1 VPPQQLTA
9 TRSAAARRRRVRTA
23 TTIVGLG
30 RCVPGRVVPNA
41 ELAGTVAT
49 TDAWIESHTG
59 IRERRIADAG
69 TATSDLAYGAA
80 QEALSAA
87 GLAPKDVDL
96 IVIGTTTPDMV
107 FPNVACLLQQRLGTR
122 TIGCLDV
129 SAACSSFMYALS
141 VAHGAVVSGQAETVL
156 VVGAETLS
164 RITNWQD
171 RSTCILFGDAAG
183 AAVVRPAREG
193 YGFLS
198 FVLGGDGA
206 SGGEVLYLPAGGSRH
221 PASRETVERNE
232 HTIRMAGPEV
242 YKFAVRAIPE
252 AARQAIAKAGLAAG
266 DVNFVIPHQ
275 ANLRIIQSAAHR
287 LHVPLEKFYVN
298 VQHYGNTSAASVP
311 VALYE
316 AVASGRVREGD
327 VGVMVAF
334 GAGYTWG
341 ACAIRWGG
349 AA

>member
-1 VPPQQLTA
+1 VPLQQLTA
-9 TRSAAARRRRVRTA
+9 TQSAAAKPRRLRTG

-30 RCVPGRVVPNA
+30 RCLPDRILTNV
-41 ELAGTVAT
+41 ELAAAVST
-49 TDAWIESHTG
+49 TDAWIQSHTG
-59 IRERRIADAG
+59 IRERRIADAE

-80 QEALSAA
+80 REALSAA
-87 GLAPKDVDL
+87 GLTPADLDL

-107 FPNVACLLQQRLGTR
+107 FPNVACLLQKRLGTR
-122 TIGCLDV
+122 TVGCLDV

-141 VAHGAVVSGQAETVL
+141 VAHGAVLSGQAETVL

-164 RITNWQD
+164 RITDWGD

-183 AAVVRPAREG
+183 AVIVRPAREG

-198 FVLGGDGA
+198 FALGGDGEA
-206 SGGEVLYLPAGGSRH
+206 GADMLYLPAGGSRR
-221 PASRETVERNE
+221 PASRDTVERNE

-252 AARQAIAKAGLAAG
+252 AARQAIVNAGLAAE
-266 DVNFVIPHQ
+266 DIDFVIPHQ
-275 ANLRIIQSAAHR
+275 ANFRIIESAAHR
-287 LHVPLEKFYVN
+287 LHVPLDKFYVN
-298 VQHYGNTSAASVP
+298 VERFGNTSAASVP

-316 AVASGRVREGD
+316 AVAGGRVREGD
-327 VGVMVAF
+327 IGVMVAF

>member
-1 VPPQQLTA
+1 M
-9 TRSAAARRRRVRTA
+9 RTGS
-23 TTIVGLG
+23 TIVGLG
-30 RCVPGRVVPNA
+30 RCLPERVLGNA
-41 ELAGTVAT
+41 ELAPTVAT

-59 IRERRIADAG
+59 IRERRIADAA

-80 QEALSAA
+80 REALSTA
-87 GLAPKDVDL
+87 GLAPADVDL

-107 FPNVACLLQQRLGTR
+107 FPNVACLLQDRLGTR
-122 TIGCLDV
+122 TVGCLDV

-164 RITNWQD
+164 RITDWRD

-183 AAVVRPAREG
+183 AAVVRPARDG

-198 FVLGGDGA
+198 FALGGDGA
-206 SGGEVLYLPAGGSRH
+206 AGAEQLYLPAGGSRR
-221 PASRETVERNE
+221 PASIETVERNE

-242 YKFAVRAIPE
+242 YKFAVRTIPR
-252 AARQAIAKAGLAAG
+252 AALEAIAKAGLTPG
-266 DVNFVIPHQ
+266 DVDFVIPHQ
-275 ANLRIIQSAAHR
+275 ANLRIIQSAAHWLR
-287 LHVPLEKFYVN
+287 VPIEKFYVN
-298 VQHYGNTSAASVP
+298 VQAYGNTSAASVP

-316 AVASGRVREGD
+316 AVASGRVRDGD

-341 ACAIRWGG
+341 ACAMRWGG

>member
-1 VPPQQLTA
+1 M
-9 TRSAAARRRRVRTA
+9 RSGS
-23 TTIVGLG
+23 TIVGMG
-30 RCVPGRVVPNA
+30 RCVPERVLANA
-41 ELAGTVAT
+41 ELAASVST

-59 IRERRIADAG
+59 IRERHIAG
-69 TATSDLAYGAA
+69 PETATSDLAYGAA
-80 QEALSAA
+80 VEALGAA
-87 GLAPKDVDL
+87 GITAADVDL
-96 IVIGTTTPDMV
+96 IVVGTTTPDMV
-107 FPNVACLLQQRLGTR
+107 FPNVACLLQKRLGTR
-122 TIGCLDV
+122 TVGCLDV

-141 VAHGAVVSGQAETVL
+141 VAHASIVAGQAQTVL

-183 AAVVRPAREG
+183 AAVVRPARDG

-198 FVLGGDGA
+198 FALGGDGA
-206 SGGEVLYLPAGGSRH
+206 AGGHQLYLPAGGSRK
-221 PASRETVERNE
+221 PASFETVEQNE
-232 HTIRMAGPEV
+232 HTIRMEGPEV
-242 YKFAVRAIPE
+242 YKFAVRTIPR
-252 AARQAIAKAGLAAG
+252 AALEAIAKAGLAPG
-266 DVNFVIPHQ
+266 DIDFVIPHQ
-275 ANLRIIQSAAHR
+275 ANLRIIQSAAHWLR
-287 LHVPLEKFYVN
+287 VPIEKFYIN

-316 AVASGRVREGD
+316 AVAAERVREGD

>member
-9 TRSAAARRRRVRTA
+9 TQSAAAGRRRLRTG
-23 TTIVGLG
+23 TTIVGMG
-30 RCVPGRVVPNA
+30 RCVPERVLTNA

-59 IRERRIADAG
+59 IRERRIADAA

-80 QEALSAA
+80 RDALSVA
-87 GLAPKDVDL
+87 GLAPSDVDL

-107 FPNVACLLQQRLGTR
+107 FPNVACLLQKRLGTR
-122 TIGCLDV
+122 TVGCLDV

-164 RITNWQD
+164 RITDWRD
-171 RSTCILFGDAAG
+171 RATCILFGDAAG

-198 FVLGGDGA
+198 FALGGDGA
-206 SGGEVLYLPAGGSRH
+206 SGAEVLYLPAGGSRR
-221 PASRETVERNE
+221 PASSETLERNE

-252 AARQAIAKAGLAAG
+252 AAQQAIAKAGLAAE
-266 DVNFVIPHQ
+266 DVDFVIPHQ

-287 LHVPLEKFYVN
+287 LRVPLEKFYIN
-298 VQHYGNTSAASVP
+298 VQQYGNTSAASVP

-316 AVASGRVREGD
+316 AVAAGRVREGD

-341 ACAIRWGG
+341 ACAMRWGG

>member
-1 VPPQQLTA
+1 MPAQQIAEAELA
-9 TRSAAARRRRVRTA
+9 SAGARRVRA
-23 TTIVGLG
+23 GSTIVAMG
-30 RCVPGRVVPNA
+30 RCVPERVLTNA
-41 ELAGTVAT
+41 ELAATVAT
-49 TDAWIESHTG
+49 TDQWIESHTG
-59 IRERRIADAG
+59 VRERRIADAE

-80 QEALSAA
+80 REALGAA
-87 GLAPKDVDL
+87 GLTPADVDL

-107 FPNVACLLQQRLGTR
+107 FPNVACLLQRRLGTR
-122 TIGCLDV
+122 TVGCLDV

-164 RITNWQD
+164 RITDWRD

-198 FVLGGDGA
+198 FALGGDGA
-206 SGGEVLYLPAGGSRH
+206 AGAEMLYLPAGGSRR
-221 PASRETVERNE
+221 PASVETVERNE

-242 YKFAVRAIPE
+242 YKFAVRTIPRAAMEAIT
-252 AARQAIAKAGLAAG
+252 KAGLAPE
-266 DVNFVIPHQ
+266 DVDFVIPHQ
-275 ANLRIIQSAAHR
+275 ANLRIIQSAAHWMR
-287 LHVPLEKFYVN
+287 VPIEKFYIN
-298 VQHYGNTSAASVP
+298 VQRYGNTSAASVP

-316 AVASGRVREGD
+316 AVAAGRVREGD
-327 VGVMVAF
+327 RGVMVAF

-341 ACAIRWGG
+341 ACAMRWGG

>member
-1 VPPQQLTA
+1 M
-9 TRSAAARRRRVRTA
+9 RSGS
-23 TTIVGLG
+23 TIVGMG
-30 RCVPGRVVPNA
+30 RCVPERVLTNA
-41 ELAGTVAT
+41 ELAAMVDSTP
-49 TDAWIESHTG
+49 AWIESHTG
-59 IRERRIADAG
+59 IQERHLAG
-69 TATSDLAYGAA
+69 SETATSDLAYGAA
-80 QEALSAA
+80 VEALGAA
-87 GLAPKDVDL
+87 GVTAADVDL
-96 IVIGTTTPDMV
+96 IVVGTTTPDMV
-107 FPNVACLLQQRLGTR
+107 FPNVACLLQKRLGTR
-122 TIGCLDV
+122 TVGCLDV

-141 VAHGAVVSGQAETVL
+141 VAHAAVVADQAKTVL
-156 VVGAETLS
+156 VIGAETLS

-198 FVLGGDGA
+198 FALGGDGA
-206 SGGEVLYLPAGGSRH
+206 AGAHQLYLPAGGSRK
-221 PASRETVERNE
+221 PASFETVELRE

-242 YKFAVRAIPE
+242 YKFAVRTIPR
-252 AARQAIAKAGLAAG
+252 AAMEAIAKAGLAPA
-266 DVNFVIPHQ
+266 DVDFVIPHQ
-275 ANLRIIQSAAHR
+275 ANLRIIQSAAHWMR
-287 LHVPLEKFYVN
+287 VPIEKFYIN

-316 AVASGRVREGD
+316 AVASERVREGD

>member
-1 VPPQQLTA
+1 V
-9 TRSAAARRRRVRTA
+9 RSGS
-23 TTIVGLG
+23 TIVSMG
-30 RCVPGRVVPNA
+30 RCVPERVLANA
-41 ELAGTVAT
+41 ELAASVAT
-49 TDAWIESHTG
+49 TEEWIESHTG
-59 IRERRIADAG
+59 IRERHIAG
-69 TATSDLAYGAA
+69 PETATSDLAYGAA
-80 QEALSAA
+80 VEALGAA
-87 GLAPKDVDL
+87 GITAADVDL
-96 IVIGTTTPDMV
+96 IVVGTTTPDMV
-107 FPNVACLLQQRLGTR
+107 FPNVACLLQKRLGTR
-122 TIGCLDV
+122 MVGCLDV

-141 VAHGAVVSGQAETVL
+141 VAHAAVVSGQARTVL

-198 FVLGGDGA
+198 FALGGDGA
-206 SGGEVLYLPAGGSRH
+206 AGGHQLYLPAGGSRK
-221 PASRETVERNE
+221 PASFETVERNE
-232 HTIRMAGPEV
+232 HTIRMEGPEV
-242 YKFAVRAIPE
+242 YKFAVRTIPR
-252 AARQAIAKAGLAAG
+252 AALEAIAKAGLAPA
-266 DVNFVIPHQ
+266 DIDFVIPHQ
-275 ANLRIIQSAAHR
+275 ANLRIIQSAAHWLR
-287 LHVPLEKFYVN
+287 VPIEKFYVN

-316 AVASGRVREGD
+316 AVAAERVREGD

>member
-1 VPPQQLTA
+1 M
-9 TRSAAARRRRVRTA
+9 RSGS
-23 TTIVGLG
+23 TIVGMG
-30 RCVPGRVVPNA
+30 RCVPERVLANA
-41 ELAGTVAT
+41 ELAASVAT

-59 IRERRIADAG
+59 IRERHIAG
-69 TATSDLAYGAA
+69 PETATSDLAYGAA
-80 QEALSAA
+80 VEALGAA
-87 GLAPKDVDL
+87 GITAADVDL
-96 IVIGTTTPDMV
+96 IVVGTTTPDIV
-107 FPNVACLLQQRLGTR
+107 FPNVACLLQKRLGTR
-122 TIGCLDV
+122 TVGCLDV

-141 VAHGAVVSGQAETVL
+141 VAHASIVAGQAQTVL

-183 AAVVRPAREG
+183 AAVVRPARDG

-198 FVLGGDGA
+198 FALGGDGA
-206 SGGEVLYLPAGGSRH
+206 AGGRQLYLPAGGSRK
-221 PASRETVERNE
+221 PASFETVEQNE
-232 HTIRMAGPEV
+232 HTIRMEGPEV
-242 YKFAVRAIPE
+242 YKFAVRTIPR
-252 AARQAIAKAGLAAG
+252 AALEAIAKAGLAPG
-266 DVNFVIPHQ
+266 DIDFVIPHQ
-275 ANLRIIQSAAHR
+275 ANLRIIQSAAHWLR
-287 LHVPLEKFYVN
+287 VPIEKFYIN

-316 AVASGRVREGD
+316 AVAAERVREGD

>member
-1 VPPQQLTA
+1 M
-9 TRSAAARRRRVRTA
+9 RSGS
-23 TTIVGLG
+23 TIVGMG
-30 RCVPGRVVPNA
+30 RCVPERVLANA
-41 ELAGTVAT
+41 ELAATVDT
-49 TDAWIESHTG
+49 TPAWIESHTG
-59 IRERRIADAG
+59 IQERHIAGAE

-80 QEALSAA
+80 VEALGAA
-87 GLAPKDVDL
+87 GVTAADVDL
-96 IVIGTTTPDMV
+96 IVVGTTTPDMV

-122 TIGCLDV
+122 TVGCLDV

-141 VAHGAVVSGQAETVL
+141 VAHAAVVADQAKTVL
-156 VVGAETLS
+156 VIGAETLS

-183 AAVVRPAREG
+183 AAVVRPARGG

-198 FVLGGDGA
+198 FALGGDGA
-206 SGGEVLYLPAGGSRH
+206 AGARQLYLPAGGSRK
-221 PASRETVERNE
+221 PASFETVEQRE

-242 YKFAVRAIPE
+242 YKFAVRTIPR
-252 AARQAIAKAGLAAG
+252 AAMEAIAKAGLAPE
-266 DVNFVIPHQ
+266 DVDFVIPHQ
-275 ANLRIIQSAAHR
+275 ANLRIIQSAAHWMR
-287 LHVPLEKFYVN
+287 VPLEKFYIN

-316 AVASGRVREGD
+316 AVTSERVREGD

>member
-1 VPPQQLTA
+1 VPAQPLAA
-9 TRSAAARRRRVRTA
+9 TRTAAAGGRRVRTG

-30 RCVPGRVVPNA
+30 RCVPERVLTNS
-41 ELAGTVAT
+41 ELAVAVET
-49 TDAWIESHTG
+49 TAEWIESHTG
-59 IRERRIADAG
+59 IRERRIADAA

-80 QEALSAA
+80 REALSAA
-87 GLAPKDVDL
+87 GLAPRDVDF

-107 FPNVACLLQQRLGTR
+107 FPNVACLLQKRLGTR
-122 TIGCLDV
+122 TVACLDV

-141 VAHGAVVSGQAETVL
+141 VAHGAVMTGQAETVL

-164 RITNWQD
+164 RITDWRD

-183 AAVVRPAREG
+183 AAVVRRARQG

-198 FVLGGDGA
+198 FALGGDGA
-206 SGGEVLYLPAGGSRH
+206 AGANLLYLPAGGSRR
-221 PASRETVERNE
+221 PASPETLERNE

-252 AARQAIAKAGLAAG
+252 AAQQAITKAGLTAA
-266 DVNFVIPHQ
+266 DVDFVIPHQ
-275 ANLRIIQSAAHR
+275 ANLRIIESAAHR
-287 LHVPLEKFYVN
+287 LRVPIEKFYVN
-298 VQHYGNTSAASVP
+298 VQRYGNTSAASVP

-316 AVASGRVREGD
+316 AVAAGRVRDGD

>member
-1 VPPQQLTA
+1 M
-9 TRSAAARRRRVRTA
+9 RSGS
-23 TTIVGLG
+23 TIVGMG
-30 RCVPGRVVPNA
+30 RCVPERVLANA
-41 ELAGTVAT
+41 ELAASVAT
-49 TDAWIESHTG
+49 TEEWIESHTG
-59 IRERRIADAG
+59 IRERHIAGPD

-80 QEALSAA
+80 VEALGAA
-87 GLAPKDVDL
+87 GITAADVDL
-96 IVIGTTTPDMV
+96 IVVGTTTPDMV
-107 FPNVACLLQQRLGTR
+107 FPNVACLLQKRLGTR
-122 TIGCLDV
+122 TVGCLDV

-141 VAHGAVVSGQAETVL
+141 VAHAAVVSGQARTVL

-198 FVLGGDGA
+198 FALGGDGA
-206 SGGEVLYLPAGGSRH
+206 AGGHALYLPAGGSRR
-221 PASRETVERNE
+221 PASFDTVERNE
-232 HTIRMAGPEV
+232 HTIRMEGPEV
-242 YKFAVRAIPE
+242 YKFAVRTIPR
-252 AARQAIAKAGLAAG
+252 AALEAIAKAGLAPA
-266 DVNFVIPHQ
+266 DIDFVIPHQ
-275 ANLRIIQSAAHR
+275 ANLRIIQSAAHWLR
-287 LHVPLEKFYVN
+287 VPIEKFYVN

-316 AVASGRVREGD
+316 AVAAERVREGD

>member
-1 VPPQQLTA
+1 M
-9 TRSAAARRRRVRTA
+9 RTGS
-23 TTIVGLG
+23 TIVGMG
-30 RCVPGRVVPNA
+30 RCVPEGVLTNA
-41 ELAGTVAT
+41 ELAVAVAT
-49 TDAWIESHTG
+49 TDEWIESHTG
-59 IRERRIADAG
+59 IRERHIAG
-69 TATSDLAYGAA
+69 PETATSDLAYGAA
-80 QEALSAA
+80 VEALAAA
-87 GLAPKDVDL
+87 GVTAADVDL
-96 IVIGTTTPDMV
+96 IVVGTTTPDMV
-107 FPNVACLLQQRLGTR
+107 FPNVACLLQQRLRTR
-122 TIGCLDV
+122 TVGCLDV

-141 VAHGAVVSGQAETVL
+141 VAHAFIVAGQAETVL

-198 FVLGGDGA
+198 FALGGDGA
-206 SGGEVLYLPAGGSRH
+206 AGGQQLYLPAGGSRR
-221 PASRETVERNE
+221 PASFETVERNE

-242 YKFAVRAIPE
+242 YKFAVRTIPR
-252 AARQAIAKAGLAAG
+252 AALEAIAKAKLAPA
-266 DVNFVIPHQ
+266 DIDFVIPHQ
-275 ANLRIIQSAAHR
+275 ANLRIIQSAAHWLR
-287 LHVPLEKFYVN
+287 VPIEKFYIN

-316 AVASGRVREGD
+316 AVAAERVREGD

-341 ACAIRWGG
+341 ACVIRWGG

>member
-1 VPPQQLTA
+1 MRA
-9 TRSAAARRRRVRTA
+9 GS
-23 TTIVGLG
+23 TIVGMG
-30 RCVPGRVVPNA
+30 RCVPERVLTNA
-41 ELAGTVAT
+41 ELGAAVAT

-80 QEALSAA
+80 REALSAA
-87 GLAPKDVDL
+87 GVGPADVDL
-96 IVIGTTTPDMV
+96 IVVGTTTPDMV
-107 FPNVACLLQQRLGTR
+107 FPNVACLLQKRLGTR
-122 TIGCLDV
+122 TVGCLDV

-141 VAHGAVVSGQAETVL
+141 VAHAAVVTEQAQTVL

-183 AAVVRPAREG
+183 AAVLRPAREG

-198 FVLGGDGA
+198 FALGGDGTA
-206 SGGEVLYLPAGGSRH
+206 GGEMLYLPAGGSRR
-221 PASRETVERNE
+221 PASFETVESRE
-232 HTIRMAGPEV
+232 HTIRMEGPEV
-242 YKFAVRAIPE
+242 YKFAVRAIPRAAME
-252 AARQAIAKAGLAAG
+252 AIRKAGLATA
-266 DVNFVIPHQ
+266 DVDFVIPHQ
-275 ANLRIIQSAAHR
+275 ANLRIIQSAAHWMR
-287 LHVPLEKFYVN
+287 VPIEKFYIN

-316 AVASGRVREGD
+316 AVAAERVREGD

-341 ACAIRWGG
+341 ACAMRWGG
-349 AA
+349 SA

>member
-1 VPPQQLTA
+1 M
-9 TRSAAARRRRVRTA
+9 RSGS
-23 TTIVGLG
+23 TIVGMG
-30 RCVPGRVVPNA
+30 RCVPERVLSNA
-41 ELAGTVAT
+41 ELAATVDT
-49 TDAWIESHTG
+49 TPAWIESHTG
-59 IRERRIADAG
+59 IQERHIAG
-69 TATSDLAYGAA
+69 PETATSDLAHGAA
-80 QEALSAA
+80 VEALRAA
-87 GLAPKDVDL
+87 GVAPADVDL
-96 IVIGTTTPDMV
+96 IVVGTTTPDMV
-107 FPNVACLLQQRLGTR
+107 FPNVACLLQRRLGTR

-129 SAACSSFMYALS
+129 SAACSSFLYALS
-141 VAHGAVVSGQAETVL
+141 VAHAAVVADQAKTVL
-156 VVGAETLS
+156 VIGAETLS
-164 RITNWQD
+164 RITNWRD

-198 FVLGGDGA
+198 FALGGDGGTGA
-206 SGGEVLYLPAGGSRH
+206 EQLYLPAGGSRK
-221 PASRETVERNE
+221 PASFETVEQRE

-242 YKFAVRAIPE
+242 YKFAVRTIPRAAME
-252 AARQAIAKAGLAAG
+252 AVAKAGLAPA
-266 DVNFVIPHQ
+266 DIDFVIPHQ
-275 ANLRIIQSAAHR
+275 ANLRIIQSAAHWMR
-287 LHVPLEKFYVN
+287 VPIEKFYIN

-316 AVASGRVREGD
+316 AVASERVREGD